1 MEAQQDSTQRVQIM
15 EEGGG
20 GTGWGAIKYYRQ
32 EAPPKFIQLVLKH
45 SGGIVKSEEQASKV
59 LIVIIFVSFLLSA
72 VIIAYTVFGV
82 GKKSEPVPTVY
93 LEDLSPELMRTLPID
108 AIRKLPSRPTN

>member
-20 GTGWGAIKYYRQ
+20 GAGWGAIKYYRQ
-32 EAPPKFIQLVLKH
+32 EAPPRFIQLVLKH

-59 LIVIIFVSFLLSA
+59 LIVIVCISFLLSA
-72 VIIAYTVFGV
+72 IIVAYTFLGI